1 MLIDLHIDELRVL
14 SDVIINFKS
23 NGLHHI
29 MSSSD
34 DALLNNILNKV
45 DNILS
50 V

>member
-1 MLIDLHIDELRVL
+1 MVLDLHIGELRVL
-14 SDVIINFKS
+14 SDVIENFKA

-50 V
+50 Q